1 MNRSVLRVF
10 AFILF
15 FSLVVTGGCAYLPQ
29 TSFISEEE
37 NQAVRSRFKKMIA
50 AQKDCH
56 CCFDG
61 VVKARFENFFYTG
74 AISGYLQA
82 RSPSFLKFMALSPL
96 GQPLIILTSDGKI
109 FNYVDVAKQT
119 EYFGTVSGVTFQKY
133 APLGFSP
140 EFSYYWLTGKLHP
153 GEVSLALTSREKNG
167 KRYWLELYSD
177 DGRKSLVLFD
187 PTDMH
192 IYHHIVYNKEGEVLL
207 EMLYDH
213 YGPEDCAMPQS
224 VTVTTLSL
232 NSTLHLEISDL
243 VDNVTLSR
251 RDFIYAVPASFH
263 REVVE

>member
-1 MNRSVLRVF
+1 MNRSALRFFVF
-10 AFILF
+10 LLF
-15 FSLVVTGGCAYLPQ
+15 FSLLLGGCVYLPR
-29 TSFISEEE
+29 TSLISEAE
-37 NQAVRSRFKKMIA
+37 NQAVRSRFKEMIA
-50 AQKDCH
+50 GQKNCH

-61 VVKARFENFFYTG
+61 VVKARLDNFFYAGT
-74 AISGYLQA
+74 ISGYLQA
-82 RSPSFLKFMALSPL
+82 RSPSFLKFMATSPL

-119 EYFGTVSGVTFQKY
+119 EYSGAVTGTTFQKY
-133 APLGFSP
+133 APVGFSP
-140 EFSYYWLTGKLHP
+140 EFTYYWLTGKLRP

-192 IYHHIVYNKEGEVLL
+192 IYHHIVYNREGEVLL
-207 EMLYDH
+207 EMLYDK

-224 VTVTTLSL
+224 VTVTSLSL
-232 NSTLHLEISDL
+232 SSTLHLEISDL
-243 VDNVTLSR
+243 VAKVTLSR
-251 RDFIYAVPASFH
+251 GDFTYAVPASFQ